1 MTRIS
6 FDTYYDTYFFECT
19 GHTEYASA
27 GQDILCSAVSILC
40 YTLRAL
46 LRDAYEEGKIDQYRE
61 DFSAGYARID
71 FELLDDNTPI
81 LDSTMAILRGFQ
93 LLEEAF
99 PDFIEANV

>member
-6 FDTYYDTYFFECT
+6 FDTYYDTYLFECT

-71 FELLDDNTPI
+71 FELLDDNTP
-81 LDSTMAILRGFQ
+81 DSRQYYGNSAGISAFGRSIPGFY
-93 LLEEAF
+93 
-99 PDFIEANV
+99 

>member
-1 MTRIS
+1 MTKIS
-6 FDTYYDTYFFECT
+6 FDTYYDTYLFECV

-46 LRDAYEEGKIDQYRE
+46 LREAYEEGKIERYRE
-61 DFSAGYARID
+61 DFSAGYVRMA
-71 FELLDDNTPI
+71 FELPDDNALI
-81 LDSTMAILRGFQ
+81 LDNTMAILRGFQ

-99 PDFIEANV
+99 PDFIEADI

>member
-1 MTRIS
+1 MTKIS
-6 FDTYYDTYFFECT
+6 FDTYYDTYLFECE
-19 GHTEYASA
+19 GHTDYASA

-46 LRDAYEEGKIDQYRE
+46 LRDAYEEGRIDRYRE
-61 DFSAGYARID
+61 DFSTGYVRID
-71 FELLDDNTPI
+71 FELLDDNAII
-81 LDSTMAILRGFQ
+81 LDSVMAILRGFQ